1 MSSLLSGE
9 FSDRGGTRIS
19 FFRISISRGSDWK
32 IKQKKRACCFRYC
45 CYCSC
50 FTWSSLFSSSST
62 SNLVLFRFLF
72 RFRGGRTAGEASSL
86 SVHRPLPPPPPPRKA
101 PAKAVLASCDTYV
114 VQSLRQNNKY
124 KYLETYIFHSFTTS
138 TPRALRRMRPPPR

>member
-9 FSDRGGTRIS
+9 FSGIGGTRIS

-32 IKQKKRACCFRYC
+32 IKQKKRGACCFRYC
-45 CYCSC
+45 CCC

-62 SNLVLFRFLF
+62 SNLVLSRFLF
-72 RFRGGRTAGEASSL
+72 RFRGGRTVAEASSL
-86 SVHRPLPPPPPPRKA
+86 SVHRPLPPPPPPPPPRKA

-114 VQSLRQNNKY
+114 VQSLRQNNV
-124 KYLETYIFHSFTTS
+124 TNINT
-138 TPRALRRMRPPPR
+138 